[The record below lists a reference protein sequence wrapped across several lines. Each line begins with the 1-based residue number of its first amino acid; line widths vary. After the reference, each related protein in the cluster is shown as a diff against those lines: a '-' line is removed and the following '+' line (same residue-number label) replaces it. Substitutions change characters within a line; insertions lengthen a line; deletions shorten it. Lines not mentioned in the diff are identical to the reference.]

1 MTAGQEH
8 YLDAAFDKGLQLT
21 FPPVLVQL
29 LRALLDPSP
38 SFQAISRYLQM
49 DPMLASRILHIVN
62 SSTYGFN
69 SRITDL
75 ERAAIAIG
83 TNELFKLV
91 IALSLQKRL
100 APKNKREPEHEF
112 GDWRMTLWSAI
123 AAEAIA
129 SRICPAQKQEAYLAG
144 MLKDLPLYLELCR
157 EETPPFLARPR
168 LVTLPWPGQLAE
180 ELAYWGYSH
189 PELTRDIF
197 LYWGLP
203 IELAEAIR
211 QHHDITG
218 RSSHSRLAQSVIYA
232 TRWSE
237 LLHAPGADPA
247 QVVAFEFS
255 MAAELDLDMES
266 AATFRSTCA
275 AKFNTLLAQ
284 LGVQPEEYVRSPLH
298 EQPLQ
303 TMQRAYFLALGVLSE
318 SAPLSPQAL
327 AATIQRYLRL
337 FWTRTTFEFFLN
349 LSGGE
354 RGSLFR
360 SSSGSDLSAES
371 IVGEKHA
378 LRPGWLR
385 IPLAGKEREYGFLA
399 LPRSSVENADENL
412 LLMFMRVLGLHL
424 EERIRSDESVL
435 AGRDCRTLP
444 FALARL
450 DAEGVIRDVS
460 RRFESLF
467 GPPGR
472 SPVGMRADALLSTHF
487 AACPSLG
494 GKTAGESSAETAPEQ
509 GWLVPT
515 KQSPGLPVYMGL
527 SPDPAHKGDSCLVL
541 GTVTRANPLQTLALA
556 HDGLV
561 ETLFRMLRAHVFLLT
576 ASGAVVWADAAHRN
590 MLGVNIFT
598 LSKPTAPPQAVWNPA
613 FLSSLT
619 GPVKMKALVAADA
632 GPQPHE
638 LTFAPVR
645 GSRETSYLMLMSPAP
660 ARKEGA

>member
-100 APKNKREPEHEF
+100 APKNKREPRHEF

-157 EETPPFLARPR
+157 EEVPPFLRRPR
-168 LVTLPWPGQLAE
+168 LVTLPWPRQLAE

-203 IELAEAIR
+203 IELADAVR
-211 QHHDITG
+211 QHHDFMG
-218 RSSHSRLAQSVIYA
+218 RSSQSRLAQSVIYA
-232 TRWSE
+232 TRWAE

-247 QVVAFEFS
+247 QVVAFEFA
-255 MAAELDLDMES
+255 MAAELDLDAES
-266 AATFRSTCA
+266 AATFRSSCST
-275 AKFNTLLAQ
+275 KFNTLLAQ
-284 LGVQPEEYVRSPLH
+284 LGIQPEEYVRSPLH

-303 TMQRAYFLALGVLSE
+303 AMQRAYFLALGVLSE
-318 SAPLSPQAL
+318 SAPLSPESL
-327 AATIQRYLRL
+327 AATTQRYLRL

-349 LSGGE
+349 LSGNE
-354 RGSLFR
+354 QGSLFR
-360 SSSGSDLSAES
+360 SISGSDLNAERA
-371 IVGEKHA
+371 VGEKHS
-378 LRPGWLR
+378 LRPGWIR

-399 LPRSSVENADENL
+399 LPYPSTENAEESSL
-412 LLMFMRVLGLHL
+412 PMFMRVLGMHL
-424 EERIRSDESVL
+424 EEQILKEESAL
-435 AGRDCRTLP
+435 AGGDCHALP

-450 DAEGVIRDVS
+450 DDGGVIRDVS

-467 GPPGR
+467 APPGR
-472 SPVGMRADALLSTHF
+472 SSVGMRADALLATHF
-487 AACPSLG
+487 DACPSLD
-494 GKTAGESSAETAPEQ
+494 GKAAGEAGSER
-509 GWLVPT
+509 GWLVTPT
-515 KQSPGLPVYMGL
+515 KHSSALPVYMGL